1 MTTVQAQEKFVTV
14 NNVRLRYL
22 DWGTEGKPPMIC
34 LHGHSGQAHIWD
46 EFAEAMSP
54 YYHVYAFD
62 QRGHGGSQWA
72 GDGYE
77 RERFV
82 EDLAALVDSFGFEK
96 VTLVGLS
103 MGGWNSILYTPDH
116 QDKVEKVILVDIGP
130 EPSEESRQQRGS
142 RPPTPLEFDSFD
154 AAVELARA
162 GNPWATDARLRRDL
176 QDRMKQRDDGK
187 WTWKADPL
195 LLTVPLSDMENP
207 ESIARYWRSLEAIR
221 CPIMEVRGLGSPL
234 LSDDIIERM
243 CKANPLF
250 SNVDVED
257 AGHVVPVDKPEEF
270 IQVTRGF
277 LGIGD

>member
-1 MTTVQAQEKFVTV
+1 MTTVKAQEKFITL

-34 LHGHSGQAHIWD
+34 MHGHTGQAHIWD
-46 EFAEAMSP
+46 EFAEFMSDH
-54 YYHVYAFD
+54 YHVYAID
-62 QRGHGGSQWA
+62 QRGHGGSDWTTA
-72 GDGYE
+72 GYE
-77 RERFV
+77 RDDFV
-82 EDLAALVDSFGFEK
+82 SDLAAFVDAFGFEK

-103 MGGWNSILYTPDH
+103 MGGWNSILYTPQH
-116 QDKVEKVILVDIGP
+116 QDKVERVVIVDIGP
-130 EPSEESRQQRGS
+130 ESSEESRRLRGT
-142 RPPTPLEFDSFD
+142 RPPTPLEYDSFD
-154 AAVELARA
+154 AAVEFARA

-176 QDRMKQRDDGK
+176 EDRLKQRDDGK
-187 WTWKADPL
+187 WAWKADPQL
-195 LLTVPLSDMENP
+195 MTVPLSDMESQ
-207 ESIARYWRSLEAIR
+207 ESIDRYWRSLEAIR

-250 SNVDVED
+250 VNVDVED

-277 LGIGD
+277 LGVGD

>member
-77 RERFV
+77 RDRFV

-162 GNPWATDARLRRDL
+162 SNPWATDARLRRDL
-176 QDRMKQRDDGK
+176 QDRMKQREDGK

-195 LLTVPLSDMENP
+195 LLTVPLSDMESQ
-207 ESIARYWRSLEAIR
+207 EAIDRYWRSLEAIR

>member
-77 RERFV
+77 RDRFV

-162 GNPWATDARLRRDL
+162 SNPWATDARLRRDL
-176 QDRMKQRDDGK
+176 QDRMKQREDGK

-195 LLTVPLSDMENP
+195 LLTVPLSDMESQ
-207 ESIARYWRSLEAIR
+207 EAIDRYWRSLEAIR

-234 LSDDIIERM
+234 LSDDIVERM

>member
-77 RERFV
+77 RDRFV

-154 AAVELARA
+154 EAVELARA

-195 LLTVPLSDMENP
+195 LLTVPLSDMESQ
-207 ESIARYWRSLEAIR
+207 EAIDRYWRSLEAIR

-277 LGIGD
+277 LGVGD

>member
-162 GNPWATDARLRRDL
+162 SNPWATDARLRRDL
-176 QDRMKQRDDGK
+176 QDRMKQREDGK

-207 ESIARYWRSLEAIR
+207 ESIASYWRSLEAIR

>member
-77 RERFV
+77 RDRFV

-176 QDRMKQRDDGK
+176 QDRMKQREDGK

>member
-77 RERFV
+77 RDRFV

>member
-77 RERFV
+77 RDQFV

-130 EPSEESRQQRGS
+130 EPSEESPAAEGQ
-142 RPPTPLEFDSFD
+142 PP
-154 AAVELARA
+154 
-162 GNPWATDARLRRDL
+162 
-176 QDRMKQRDDGK
+176 
-187 WTWKADPL
+187 
-195 LLTVPLSDMENP
+195 
-207 ESIARYWRSLEAIR
+207 
-221 CPIMEVRGLGSPL
+221 
-234 LSDDIIERM
+234 
-243 CKANPLF
+243 ANAPG
-250 SNVDVED
+250 V
-257 AGHVVPVDKPEEF
+257 
-270 IQVTRGF
+270 
-277 LGIGD
+277 

>member
-162 GNPWATDARLRRDL
+162 GNPVGHGRPVAEGSAGPD
-176 QDRMKQRDDGK
+176 
-187 WTWKADPL
+187 
-195 LLTVPLSDMENP
+195 
-207 ESIARYWRSLEAIR
+207 EAAGGR
-221 CPIMEVRGLGSPL
+221 Q
-234 LSDDIIERM
+234 
-243 CKANPLF
+243 
-250 SNVDVED
+250 VDVE
-257 AGHVVPVDKPEEF
+257 G
-270 IQVTRGF
+270 
-277 LGIGD
+277 